1 MGCSPWGHKESDT
14 TEKLTLSLSVV
25 LLTDAFTLESAHEP
39 RGCLAELY
47 ILIQQVWAGGL
58 WFHP

>member
-1 MGCSPWGHKESDT
+1 MGCNPLGRKESGT
-14 TEKLTLSLSVV
+14 TEQLTLSLSII
-25 LLTDAFTLESAHEP
+25 LQTNAFTLESAHEP

-47 ILIQQVWAGGL
+47 ILIQQVWVGGL